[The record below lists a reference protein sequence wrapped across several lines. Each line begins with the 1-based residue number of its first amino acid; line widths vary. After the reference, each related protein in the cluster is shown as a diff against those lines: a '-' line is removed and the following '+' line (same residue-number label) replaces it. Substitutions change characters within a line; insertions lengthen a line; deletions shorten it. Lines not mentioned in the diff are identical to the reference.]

1 LSGGQTSV
9 SAVKEFAIRGM
20 SAASPSG
27 SPQITISPEE
37 HISRCSSVDPDRQPA
52 DSRKTG
58 LSVSASAS
66 PIAGHR
72 RSMFCSATSSSWI
85 CRNSGGKV
93 ILRCVMASAIICR
106 RRLIAFGYKYRIF
119 SMDVT
124 FFDHYRNTGDP
135 YLHRPAQK
143 LALASF

>member
-1 LSGGQTSV
+1 
-9 SAVKEFAIRGM
+9 M

-66 PIAGHR
+66 PIAAIALDVLQRNIKLMDMPQLR
-72 RSMFCSATSSSWI
+72 REGYTPVRDGFSNYLPEAFDC
-85 CRNSGGKV
+85 
-93 ILRCVMASAIICR
+93 LRI
-106 RRLIAFGYKYRIF
+106 
-119 SMDVT
+119 
-124 FFDHYRNTGDP
+124 
-135 YLHRPAQK
+135 
-143 LALASF
+143 